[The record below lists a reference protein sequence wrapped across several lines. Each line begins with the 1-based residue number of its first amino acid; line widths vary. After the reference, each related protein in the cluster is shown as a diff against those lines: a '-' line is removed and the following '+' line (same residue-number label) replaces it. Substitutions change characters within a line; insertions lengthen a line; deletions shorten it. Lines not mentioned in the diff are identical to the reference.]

1 MLSKHVLLW
10 KNLSFILVIRIILLL
25 IDIKIIN
32 RYLKCL
38 AQNIIILILT
48 KEQHNFEFE
57 LIFNKTSND
66 DQQTLIAYNKLLL
79 IFEIS
84 QVCCSVMV
92 WFFFIAKQA
101 PLVLKKADD
110 RIEEIDSSNEVTDE
124 KTAFNAKPMVTKSK
138 RVFLV
143 IRNITIY
150 ISYLFFDP
158 LFLYYLGYV
167 TFAILGMF
175 NPIFVALLLLDVF
188 VR

>member
-1 MLSKHVLLW
+1 
-10 KNLSFILVIRIILLL
+10 
-25 IDIKIIN
+25 
-32 RYLKCL
+32 
-38 AQNIIILILT
+38 
-48 KEQHNFEFE
+48 
-57 LIFNKTSND
+57 
-66 DQQTLIAYNKLLL
+66 
-79 IFEIS
+79 
-84 QVCCSVMV
+84 MV

-124 KTAFNAKPMVTKSK
+124 KTAFNAKPKKTKSK
-138 RVFLV
+138 RVFLM
-143 IRNITIY
+143 IRNFTIY

-188 VR
+188 VRFLIFFYFVYFLIFMINKIDFQSYYTF